1 MLGKRIVILGFILAR
16 MFRQG
21 RRPRLPFCRWH
32 VHAPSTMAPTMLS
45 VARTRQRQKSVA
57 IIAALAATCVLAA
70 ASAQSADYLVS
81 EQAKALDLPFSDAV
95 RVGNLLVLS
104 GQLGNL
110 PGTTELAPG
119 GMAGEARQAMENI
132 KAILERNGS
141 SMDKVVKCT
150 VMLTDIAEWPAFN
163 EVYVTYFPGP
173 KPARSAFAA
182 AGLAFGGKVEVECW
196 ASVD

>member
-1 MLGKRIVILGFILAR
+1 MLGKRIVILGLI
-16 MFRQG
+16 
-21 RRPRLPFCRWH
+21 
-32 VHAPSTMAPTMLS
+32 
-45 VARTRQRQKSVA
+45 
-57 IIAALAATCVLAA
+57 LAA

-81 EQAKALDLPFSDAV
+81 EEAKALDLPFSDAV

>member
-1 MLGKRIVILGFILAR
+1 MLGKRIVILSLI
-16 MFRQG
+16 
-21 RRPRLPFCRWH
+21 
-32 VHAPSTMAPTMLS
+32 
-45 VARTRQRQKSVA
+45 
-57 IIAALAATCVLAA
+57 LAA

-81 EQAKALDLPFSDAV
+81 EEAKALNLPFSDAV

-110 PGTTELAPG
+110 PGTTELAAG

-132 KAILERNGS
+132 KAILTRNGS
-141 SMDKVVKCT
+141 AMDNVVKCT

-182 AGLAFGGKVEVECW
+182 AGLAFGAKVEVECW

>member
-1 MLGKRIVILGFILAR
+1 MLGKRIVILSLI
-16 MFRQG
+16 
-21 RRPRLPFCRWH
+21 
-32 VHAPSTMAPTMLS
+32 
-45 VARTRQRQKSVA
+45 
-57 IIAALAATCVLAA
+57 LAA

-81 EQAKALDLPFSDAV
+81 EEAKALNLPFSDAV

-110 PGTTELAPG
+110 PGTTELAAG

-132 KAILERNGS
+132 KAILTRNGS
-141 SMDKVVKCT
+141 AMDKVVKCT

-163 EVYVTYFPGP
+163 DVYVTYFPGP

-182 AGLAFGGKVEVECW
+182 AGLAFGAKVEVECW

>member
-1 MLGKRIVILGFILAR
+1 MFPIRIVILGFILAA
-16 MFRQG
+16 
-21 RRPRLPFCRWH
+21 
-32 VHAPSTMAPTMLS
+32 AP
-45 VARTRQRQKSVA
+45 
-57 IIAALAATCVLAA
+57 
-70 ASAQSADYLVS
+70 AQSADYLVS
-81 EQAKALDLPFSDAV
+81 EEARALNLPFSEAV

-119 GMAGEARQAMENI
+119 GMAGEARQAMENV

-141 SMDKVVKCT
+141 SMEQVVKCT

-163 EVYVTYFPGP
+163 EIYVTYFPGP

-182 AGLAFGGKVEVECW
+182 SGLAFGAKVEVECW
-196 ASVD
+196 ASGE

>member
-1 MLGKRIVILGFILAR
+1 MFPVRIAILGFILAA
-16 MFRQG
+16 
-21 RRPRLPFCRWH
+21 
-32 VHAPSTMAPTMLS
+32 AP
-45 VARTRQRQKSVA
+45 
-57 IIAALAATCVLAA
+57 
-70 ASAQSADYLVS
+70 AQSADYLVS
-81 EQAKALDLPFSDAV
+81 EEAKALNLPFSDAV

-104 GQLGNL
+104 GQLGIL

-119 GMAGEARQAMENI
+119 GMAGEARQAMENV

-141 SMDKVVKCT
+141 SMDQVVKCT

-182 AGLAFGGKVEVECW
+182 SGLAFGAKVEVECW
-196 ASVD
+196 ASGE

>member
-1 MLGKRIVILGFILAR
+1 MLGKRIVILGFILAA
-16 MFRQG
+16 
-21 RRPRLPFCRWH
+21 
-32 VHAPSTMAPTMLS
+32 AP
-45 VARTRQRQKSVA
+45 
-57 IIAALAATCVLAA
+57 
-70 ASAQSADYLVS
+70 AQSADYLVS
-81 EQAKALDLPFSDAV
+81 EEAKALNLPFSDAV

-132 KAILERNGS
+132 KAILTRNGS

-163 EVYVTYFPGP
+163 AVYVTYFPGP

-196 ASVD
+196 ASLD

>member
-1 MLGKRIVILGFILAR
+1 MLGKRIVILGLI
-16 MFRQG
+16 
-21 RRPRLPFCRWH
+21 
-32 VHAPSTMAPTMLS
+32 
-45 VARTRQRQKSVA
+45 
-57 IIAALAATCVLAA
+57 LAA

-81 EQAKALDLPFSDAV
+81 EEAKALDLPFSDAV

-119 GMAGEARQAMENI
+119 GMAGEAGQAMENI

>member
-1 MLGKRIVILGFILAR
+1 MFPIRILILGLI
-16 MFRQG
+16 
-21 RRPRLPFCRWH
+21 
-32 VHAPSTMAPTMLS
+32 
-45 VARTRQRQKSVA
+45 
-57 IIAALAATCVLAA
+57 LAA

-81 EQAKALDLPFSDAV
+81 DEAKALNLPFSDAV

-110 PGTTELAPG
+110 PGSTELAPG

-141 SMDKVVKCT
+141 AMDQVVKCT

-182 AGLAFGGKVEVECW
+182 SGLAFGAKVEVECW
-196 ASVD
+196 ASAE

>member
-1 MLGKRIVILGFILAR
+1 MLGRPIVILGLI
-16 MFRQG
+16 
-21 RRPRLPFCRWH
+21 
-32 VHAPSTMAPTMLS
+32 
-45 VARTRQRQKSVA
+45 
-57 IIAALAATCVLAA
+57 LAA
-70 ASAQSADYLVS
+70 ASTQSAEYLVS
-81 EQAKALDLPFSDAV
+81 DAGKALDLPFSDAV

-132 KAILERNGS
+132 KAILERDGS